1 MTIKTIALT
10 LAGIAATVAT
20 YVISA
25 SQEKERDENNKA
37 ELKAYIDQQLAE
49 KNEVIVADES
59 QD

>member
-1 MTIKTIALT
+1 MSIKTLVLAF
-10 LAGIAATVAT
+10 AGIATTVAT

-49 KNEVIVADES
+49 KNEVVDNES

>member
-1 MTIKTIALT
+1 MSVKTIALT
-10 LAGIAATVAT
+10 LAGIAATIVT

-49 KNEVIVADES
+49 KNEVVVDDES

>member
-1 MTIKTIALT
+1 MSIKTIALT
-10 LAGIAATVAT
+10 LAGIAAAIAT

-49 KNEVIVADES
+49 KNEVVVDDES